1 MARQSNNTLSARM
14 SDMVDR
20 YGELCTHERAALI
33 LGVSTRTIRAMILD
47 GRIRRVGHRV
57 DVRSICDYIENPP
70 PVKAC
75 GQNLRHKFFNAAVPQ
90 KICTEA

>member
-14 SDMVDR
+14 NDMVDR

-70 PVKAC
+70 PAKPC
-75 GQNLRHKFFNAAVPQ
+75 GQNLRNVFFNATMPRKMSA
-90 KICTEA
+90 EA